1 MKTFQKLLR
10 ASAVTVLGLGL
21 GAGVASAA
29 PGTGTISGPTGPNS
43 NNQVT
48 FNGWDTRTVSN
59 NNKVSV
65 RNHNPQKAS
74 TGKAEVRYNT
84 TGGAATSGEATN
96 DSLLRA
102 NLSVNNA
109 GSSAAAMNTGG
120 GSQTGSITGA
130 TGPSSNNQVTFNGGS
145 TVTVSNNNSAYVTND
160 NHQEARSGSAEVSHN
175 TTGGSATSG
184 AATNISTTE
193 VTLSLTN

>member
-29 PGTGTISGPTGPNS
+29 PGTGTITGPTGPNS

-48 FNGWDTRTVSN
+48 FNGWDTRSASN

-74 TGKAEVRYNT
+74 TGRAEVRYNT
-84 TGGAATSGEATN
+84 TGGDASSGEATN
-96 DSLLRA
+96 DSLFRA
-102 NLSVNNA
+102 NLSVNNS
-109 GSSAAAMNTGG
+109 GSSAAATAGTG
-120 GSQTGSITGA
+120 STQTGSISGA

-145 TVTVSNNNSAYVTND
+145 TVTVTNNNHAYVTND
-160 NHQEARSGSAEVSHN
+160 NRQDARSGSAEVSHN
-175 TTGGSATSG
+175 TTGGTAMSG
-184 AATNISTTE
+184 DATNISTTE